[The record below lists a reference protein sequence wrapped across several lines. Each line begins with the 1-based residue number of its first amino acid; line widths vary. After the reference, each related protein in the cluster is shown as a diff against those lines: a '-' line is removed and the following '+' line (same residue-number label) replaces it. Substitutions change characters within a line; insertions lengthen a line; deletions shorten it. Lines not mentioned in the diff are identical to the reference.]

1 MANMIEQNPI
11 AGASVYGVEQ
21 YSYTVNGVAGKDYAA
36 AISAASFK
44 EAVAIEQALS
54 AYSEVVRQRMR
65 KLDDLGTVMA
75 ILNEAYATL
84 KTKEQ
89 ESGDT
94 TANMPSLADAKATAA
109 KYGVSISIT
118 EIDLGGLGVK
128 LCYTTRRDL
137 MNAQN
142 AVQYAIDKEDN
153 ELKQDTVSL
162 NSYVSK
168 RDNSFSTASKLVRK
182 ALDASGTPGILVQVR
197 DAAAILKQ
205 GVIICLALEI
215 ILVKQLI
222 KKLYENKELLV

>member
-36 AISAASFK
+36 ALSAASFK
-44 EAVAIEQALS
+44 EAVAIEKALS

-65 KLDDLGTVMA
+65 KLDDLGTAMA

-94 TANMPSLADAKATAA
+94 TSNMVSLATARDKAAL
-109 KYGVSISIT
+109 YGVTINIT
-118 EIDLGGLGVK
+118 DYTIQDLGIRM
-128 LCYTTRRDL
+128 CYTTRRNL

-182 ALDASGTPGILVQVR
+182 ALDAASSTIGNIG
-197 DAAAILKQ
+197 
-205 GVIICLALEI
+205 
-215 ILVKQLI
+215 
-222 KKLYENKELLV
+222 

>member
-21 YSYTVNGVAGKDYAA
+21 YSYTVDGVAGKDYAA
-36 AISAASFK
+36 ALSAASFK

-65 KLDDLGTVMA
+65 KLDDLGTAMA

-84 KTKEQ
+84 KTKDH
-89 ESGDT
+89 ESTDT
-94 TANMPSLADAKATAA
+94 TANMVSLATARDKAAL
-109 KYGVSISIT
+109 YGVTINIT
-118 EIDLGGLGVK
+118 DIAIPELGIRM
-128 LCYTTRRDL
+128 CYTTRRDL

-182 ALDASGTPGILVQVR
+182 ALDASGSTIGNI
-197 DAAAILKQ
+197 
-205 GVIICLALEI
+205 G
-215 ILVKQLI
+215 
-222 KKLYENKELLV
+222 

>member
-1 MANMIEQNPI
+1 MANMIERNPI

-21 YSYTVNGVAGKDYAA
+21 YSYTVEGVAGKDYAA
-36 AISAASFK
+36 ALSAASFK
-44 EAVAIEQALS
+44 EAVAIEKALS

-65 KLDDLGTVMA
+65 KLDDLGTAMA

-94 TANMPSLADAKATAA
+94 TANMVSLATARDKAAL
-109 KYGVSISIT
+109 YGVTINMTDATIAG
-118 EIDLGGLGVK
+118 IRF
-128 LCYTTRRDL
+128 CYTTRRDL

-182 ALDASGTPGILVQVR
+182 ALDASGSTIGNI
-197 DAAAILKQ
+197 
-205 GVIICLALEI
+205 G
-215 ILVKQLI
+215 
-222 KKLYENKELLV
+222 

>member
-36 AISAASFK
+36 ALSAASFK
-44 EAVAIEQALS
+44 EAVAIEKALS

-65 KLDDLGTVMA
+65 KLDDLGTAMA

-94 TANMPSLADAKATAA
+94 TANMVSLATARDKAAL
-109 KYGVSISIT
+109 YGVTINMTDATIAG
-118 EIDLGGLGVK
+118 IRF
-128 LCYTTRRDL
+128 CYTTRRNL

-182 ALDASGTPGILVQVR
+182 ALDASGSTIGNI
-197 DAAAILKQ
+197 
-205 GVIICLALEI
+205 G
-215 ILVKQLI
+215 
-222 KKLYENKELLV
+222 

>member
-1 MANMIEQNPI
+1 MANMIDRNPI
-11 AGASVYGVEQ
+11 SGASVYGVEQ
-21 YSYTVNGVAGKDYAA
+21 YSYTVDGVAGKDYAA
-36 AISAASFK
+36 ALSAASFK

-94 TANMPSLADAKATAA
+94 TGNMVSLATARDKAAL
-109 KYGVSISIT
+109 YGVTINIT
-118 EIDLGGLGVK
+118 DIAIPELGIRM
-128 LCYTTRRDL
+128 CYTTRRDL

-182 ALDASGTPGILVQVR
+182 ALDASGSTIGNI
-197 DAAAILKQ
+197 
-205 GVIICLALEI
+205 G
-215 ILVKQLI
+215 
-222 KKLYENKELLV
+222 

>member
-1 MANMIEQNPI
+1 M
-11 AGASVYGVEQ
+11 EQ
-21 YSYTVNGVAGKDYAA
+21 YSYTVDGVAGKDYAA
-36 AISAASFK
+36 ALSAASFK

-94 TANMPSLADAKATAA
+94 TANMVSLATARDKAAL
-109 KYGVSISIT
+109 YGVTINIT
-118 EIDLGGLGVK
+118 DIAIPELGIRM
-128 LCYTTRRDL
+128 CYTTRRDL

-182 ALDASGTPGILVQVR
+182 ALDASGSTIGNI
-197 DAAAILKQ
+197 
-205 GVIICLALEI
+205 G
-215 ILVKQLI
+215 
-222 KKLYENKELLV
+222 

>member
-1 MANMIEQNPI
+1 MANMIEPNRIP
-11 AGASVYGVEQ
+11 GASVYGVEQ

-36 AISAASFK
+36 ALSAASFK

-94 TANMPSLADAKATAA
+94 TANMVSLATARDKAAL
-109 KYGVSISIT
+109 YGVTINMTDTTIAG
-118 EIDLGGLGVK
+118 IR

-182 ALDASGTPGILVQVR
+182 ALDASGSTIGNI
-197 DAAAILKQ
+197 
-205 GVIICLALEI
+205 G
-215 ILVKQLI
+215 
-222 KKLYENKELLV
+222 

>member
-36 AISAASFK
+36 ALSAASFK
-44 EAVAIEQALS
+44 EAVAIEKALS

-65 KLDDLGTVMA
+65 KLDDLGTAMA

-94 TANMPSLADAKATAA
+94 TANMVSLATARDKAAL
-109 KYGVSISIT
+109 YGVTINIT
-118 EIDLGGLGVK
+118 DYTIQDLGIRM
-128 LCYTTRRDL
+128 CYTTRRNL

-182 ALDASGTPGILVQVR
+182 ALDAASSTIGNIG
-197 DAAAILKQ
+197 
-205 GVIICLALEI
+205 
-215 ILVKQLI
+215 
-222 KKLYENKELLV
+222 

>member
-1 MANMIEQNPI
+1 MANMIEPNRIP
-11 AGASVYGVEQ
+11 GASVYGVEQ
-21 YSYTVNGVAGKDYAA
+21 YSYTVDGVAGKDYAA
-36 AISAASFK
+36 ALSAASFK

-65 KLDDLGTVMA
+65 KLDDLGTAMA

-94 TANMPSLADAKATAA
+94 TANMVSLATARDKAAL
-109 KYGVSISIT
+109 YGVTINMTDYTIQ
-118 EIDLGGLGVK
+118 DLGIRM
-128 LCYTTRRDL
+128 CYMTRRNL

-182 ALDASGTPGILVQVR
+182 ALDASGSTIGNI
-197 DAAAILKQ
+197 
-205 GVIICLALEI
+205 G
-215 ILVKQLI
+215 
-222 KKLYENKELLV
+222 

>member
-1 MANMIEQNPI
+1 MANMIEPNRIP
-11 AGASVYGVEQ
+11 GASVYGVEQ
-21 YSYTVNGVAGKDYAA
+21 YSYTVEGVAGKAYAA
-36 AISAASFK
+36 ALSAASFK
-44 EAVAIEQALS
+44 EAVAIEKALS

-65 KLDDLGTVMA
+65 KLDDLGTAMA

-94 TANMPSLADAKATAA
+94 TANMESLATARDKAAL
-109 KYGVSISIT
+109 YGVTINMTDATIAG
-118 EIDLGGLGVK
+118 IRF
-128 LCYTTRRDL
+128 CYTTRRNL

-182 ALDASGTPGILVQVR
+182 ALDAAGSTIGNIG
-197 DAAAILKQ
+197 
-205 GVIICLALEI
+205 
-215 ILVKQLI
+215 
-222 KKLYENKELLV
+222 

>member
-1 MANMIEQNPI
+1 MANMIEPTKMP
-11 AGASVYGVEQ
+11 GAAVYGVAQ
-21 YSYTVNGVAGKDYAA
+21 YSYTVDGVAGKDYAA
-36 AISAASFK
+36 ALAAASFK

-84 KTKEQ
+84 KTKDH

-94 TANMPSLADAKATAA
+94 TSNMVSLATARDKAAL
-109 KYGVSISIT
+109 YGVTINMTDATIAG
-118 EIDLGGLGVK
+118 IRF
-128 LCYTTRRDL
+128 CYTTRRNL

-182 ALDASGTPGILVQVR
+182 ALDAAGSTIGNIG
-197 DAAAILKQ
+197 
-205 GVIICLALEI
+205 
-215 ILVKQLI
+215 
-222 KKLYENKELLV
+222 

>member
-36 AISAASFK
+36 ALSAASFK

-84 KTKEQ
+84 KTKDH

-94 TANMPSLADAKATAA
+94 TSNMVSLATARDKAAL
-109 KYGVSISIT
+109 YGVTINMTDATIAG
-118 EIDLGGLGVK
+118 IRF
-128 LCYTTRRDL
+128 CYTTRRDL

-182 ALDASGTPGILVQVR
+182 ALDAAGSTIGNIG
-197 DAAAILKQ
+197 
-205 GVIICLALEI
+205 
-215 ILVKQLI
+215 
-222 KKLYENKELLV
+222 

>member
-1 MANMIEQNPI
+1 MANMIEPTKMP
-11 AGASVYGVEQ
+11 GAAVYGVEQ
-21 YSYTVNGVAGKDYAA
+21 YSYTVDGVAGKDYAA
-36 AISAASFK
+36 ALAAASFK

-84 KTKEQ
+84 KTKDM

-94 TANMPSLADAKATAA
+94 TDNMPSLADAKATAA
-109 KYGVSISIT
+109 KYGVSISMT

-182 ALDASGTPGILVQVR
+182 ALDAAGSTIGNIG
-197 DAAAILKQ
+197 
-205 GVIICLALEI
+205 
-215 ILVKQLI
+215 
-222 KKLYENKELLV
+222 

>member
-21 YSYTVNGVAGKDYAA
+21 YSYTVDGVAGKDYAA
-36 AISAASFK
+36 ALAAASFK
-44 EAVAIEQALS
+44 EAVSIEQALS

-65 KLDDLGTVMA
+65 KLDDLGTAMA

-94 TANMPSLADAKATAA
+94 TSNMVSLATARDKAAL
-109 KYGVSISIT
+109 YGVTINIT
-118 EIDLGGLGVK
+118 DYTIQDLGIRM
-128 LCYTTRRDL
+128 CYTTRRNL

-182 ALDASGTPGILVQVR
+182 ALDASGSTIGNI
-197 DAAAILKQ
+197 
-205 GVIICLALEI
+205 G
-215 ILVKQLI
+215 
-222 KKLYENKELLV
+222 

>member
-1 MANMIEQNPI
+1 MANMIDRNPI

-36 AISAASFK
+36 ALSAASFK

-94 TANMPSLADAKATAA
+94 TANMVSLATARDKAAL
-109 KYGVSISIT
+109 YGVTINMTDATIAG
-118 EIDLGGLGVK
+118 IRF
-128 LCYTTRRDL
+128 CYTTRRDL

-182 ALDASGTPGILVQVR
+182 ALDASGSTIGNI
-197 DAAAILKQ
+197 
-205 GVIICLALEI
+205 G
-215 ILVKQLI
+215 
-222 KKLYENKELLV
+222 

>member
-11 AGASVYGVEQ
+11 AGASFYGVEQ

-36 AISAASFK
+36 ALSAASFK

-65 KLDDLGTVMA
+65 KLDDLGTAMA

-84 KTKEQ
+84 KTKDH
-89 ESGDT
+89 ESTDT
-94 TANMPSLADAKATAA
+94 TANMVSLATARDKAAL
-109 KYGVSISIT
+109 YGVTINMTDATIAG
-118 EIDLGGLGVK
+118 IRF
-128 LCYTTRRDL
+128 CYTTRRDL

-182 ALDASGTPGILVQVR
+182 ALDAAGSTIGNIG
-197 DAAAILKQ
+197 
-205 GVIICLALEI
+205 
-215 ILVKQLI
+215 
-222 KKLYENKELLV
+222 

>member
-36 AISAASFK
+36 ALSAASFK

-65 KLDDLGTVMA
+65 KLDDLGTAMA

-94 TANMPSLADAKATAA
+94 TANMVSLATARDKAAL
-109 KYGVSISIT
+109 YGVTINMTDYSIPQ
-118 EIDLGGLGVK
+118 LGIRM
-128 LCYTTRRDL
+128 CYTTRRDL

-168 RDNSFSTASKLVRK
+168 RDNSFSTASKLVKK
-182 ALDASGTPGILVQVR
+182 ALDAASSTIGNIG
-197 DAAAILKQ
+197 
-205 GVIICLALEI
+205 
-215 ILVKQLI
+215 
-222 KKLYENKELLV
+222 

>member
-36 AISAASFK
+36 ALSAASFK

-94 TANMPSLADAKATAA
+94 TANMPSLAPDERAERGAVCDRQGGQRAKAGHGFAELVCLQA
-109 KYGVSISIT
+109 RQFLLHCVEAREEGARRVGLDDRKYRV
-118 EIDLGGLGVK
+118 V
-128 LCYTTRRDL
+128 
-137 MNAQN
+137 
-142 AVQYAIDKEDN
+142 
-153 ELKQDTVSL
+153 
-162 NSYVSK
+162 
-168 RDNSFSTASKLVRK
+168 
-182 ALDASGTPGILVQVR
+182 
-197 DAAAILKQ
+197 
-205 GVIICLALEI
+205 
-215 ILVKQLI
+215 
-222 KKLYENKELLV
+222 

>member
-36 AISAASFK
+36 ALSAASFK

-84 KTKEQ
+84 KTKDH

-94 TANMPSLADAKATAA
+94 TSNMVSLATARDKAAL
-109 KYGVSISIT
+109 YGVTINMTDATIAG
-118 EIDLGGLGVK
+118 IRF
-128 LCYTTRRDL
+128 CYTTRRDL

-182 ALDASGTPGILVQVR
+182 ALDASGSTIGNI
-197 DAAAILKQ
+197 
-205 GVIICLALEI
+205 G
-215 ILVKQLI
+215 
-222 KKLYENKELLV
+222 

>member
-36 AISAASFK
+36 ALSAASFK

-94 TANMPSLADAKATAA
+94 TANMVSLATARDKAAL
-109 KYGVSISIT
+109 YGVTINMTDATIAG
-118 EIDLGGLGVK
+118 IRF
-128 LCYTTRRDL
+128 CYTTRRDL

-182 ALDASGTPGILVQVR
+182 ALDAASSTIGNIG
-197 DAAAILKQ
+197 
-205 GVIICLALEI
+205 
-215 ILVKQLI
+215 
-222 KKLYENKELLV
+222 

>member
-36 AISAASFK
+36 ALTAASFK

-65 KLDDLGTVMA
+65 KLDDLGTAMA

-84 KTKEQ
+84 KTKDH
-89 ESGDT
+89 ESTDT
-94 TANMPSLADAKATAA
+94 TANMVSLATARDKAAL
-109 KYGVSISIT
+109 YGVTINMTDATIAG
-118 EIDLGGLGVK
+118 IRF
-128 LCYTTRRDL
+128 CYTTRRDL

-182 ALDASGTPGILVQVR
+182 ALDASGSTIGNI
-197 DAAAILKQ
+197 
-205 GVIICLALEI
+205 G
-215 ILVKQLI
+215 
-222 KKLYENKELLV
+222 

>member
-36 AISAASFK
+36 ALSAASFK

-65 KLDDLGTVMA
+65 KLDDLGTAMA

-94 TANMPSLADAKATAA
+94 TANMVSLATARDKAAL
-109 KYGVSISIT
+109 YGVTINMTDATIAG
-118 EIDLGGLGVK
+118 IRF
-128 LCYTTRRDL
+128 CYTTRRNL

-168 RDNSFSTASKLVRK
+168 RDNSFSTASKLVKK
-182 ALDASGTPGILVQVR
+182 ALDASGSTIGNI
-197 DAAAILKQ
+197 
-205 GVIICLALEI
+205 G
-215 ILVKQLI
+215 
-222 KKLYENKELLV
+222 

>member
-1 MANMIEQNPI
+1 MANLIEATKIP
-11 AGASVYGVEQ
+11 GASVYGVAQ
-21 YSYTVNGVAGKDYAA
+21 MSYTVDGIAGKDYAA
-36 AISAASFK
+36 ALAAASFK

-84 KTKEQ
+84 KTKDM

-94 TANMPSLADAKATAA
+94 TSNVPALSDAKAIAA

-118 EIDLGGLGVK
+118 EIDLGALGTK
-128 LCYTTRRDL
+128 LCFTTRRDL

-153 ELKQDTVSL
+153 DLKQDTVSL
-162 NSYVSK
+162 NSYFSK
-168 RDNSFSTASKLVRK
+168 RDNAFSTASKLVKK
-182 ALDASGTPGILVQVR
+182 ALN
-197 DAAAILKQ
+197 AAGSAI
-205 GVIICLALEI
+205 GNIGS
-215 ILVKQLI
+215 
-222 KKLYENKELLV
+222 

>member
-1 MANMIEQNPI
+1 MANMIEPNRIP
-11 AGASVYGVEQ
+11 GASVYGVEQ

-36 AISAASFK
+36 ALSAASFK

-65 KLDDLGTVMA
+65 KLDDLGTAMA

-94 TANMPSLADAKATAA
+94 TANMVSLATARDKAAL
-109 KYGVSISIT
+109 YGVTINIT
-118 EIDLGGLGVK
+118 DYTIQDLGIRM
-128 LCYTTRRDL
+128 CYTTRRNL

-182 ALDASGTPGILVQVR
+182 ALDASGSTIGNI
-197 DAAAILKQ
+197 
-205 GVIICLALEI
+205 G
-215 ILVKQLI
+215 
-222 KKLYENKELLV
+222 

>member
-1 MANMIEQNPI
+1 MIEQNPI

-36 AISAASFK
+36 ALSAASFK
-44 EAVAIEQALS
+44 EAVAIEKALS

-65 KLDDLGTVMA
+65 KLDDLGTAMA

-94 TANMPSLADAKATAA
+94 TANMVSLATARDKAAL
-109 KYGVSISIT
+109 YGVTINIT
-118 EIDLGGLGVK
+118 DYTIQDLGIRM
-128 LCYTTRRDL
+128 CYTTRRNL

-182 ALDASGTPGILVQVR
+182 ALDAASSTIGNIG
-197 DAAAILKQ
+197 
-205 GVIICLALEI
+205 
-215 ILVKQLI
+215 
-222 KKLYENKELLV
+222 

>member
-36 AISAASFK
+36 ALSAASFK

-94 TANMPSLADAKATAA
+94 TDNIPSLADAKATAA

-118 EIDLGGLGVK
+118 EIDLGGLGMK

-182 ALDASGTPGILVQVR
+182 ALDASGSTIGNIR
-197 DAAAILKQ
+197 
-205 GVIICLALEI
+205 
-215 ILVKQLI
+215 
-222 KKLYENKELLV
+222 

>member
-1 MANMIEQNPI
+1 MANMIEPNRIP
-11 AGASVYGVEQ
+11 GASVYGVEQ
-21 YSYTVNGVAGKDYAA
+21 YSYTVDGVAGKDYAA
-36 AISAASFK
+36 ALSAASFK

-94 TANMPSLADAKATAA
+94 TANMVSLATARDKAAL
-109 KYGVSISIT
+109 YGVTINIT
-118 EIDLGGLGVK
+118 DYTIQGLGIRM
-128 LCYTTRRDL
+128 CYTTRRNL

-182 ALDASGTPGILVQVR
+182 ALDAASSTIGNIG
-197 DAAAILKQ
+197 
-205 GVIICLALEI
+205 
-215 ILVKQLI
+215 
-222 KKLYENKELLV
+222 

>member
-36 AISAASFK
+36 ALSAASFK

-84 KTKEQ
+84 KTKDH
-89 ESGDT
+89 ESTDT
-94 TANMPSLADAKATAA
+94 TANMVSLATARDKAAL
-109 KYGVSISIT
+109 YGVTINMTDATIAG
-118 EIDLGGLGVK
+118 IRF
-128 LCYTTRRDL
+128 CYTTRRDL

-182 ALDASGTPGILVQVR
+182 ALDASGSTIGNI
-197 DAAAILKQ
+197 
-205 GVIICLALEI
+205 G
-215 ILVKQLI
+215 
-222 KKLYENKELLV
+222 